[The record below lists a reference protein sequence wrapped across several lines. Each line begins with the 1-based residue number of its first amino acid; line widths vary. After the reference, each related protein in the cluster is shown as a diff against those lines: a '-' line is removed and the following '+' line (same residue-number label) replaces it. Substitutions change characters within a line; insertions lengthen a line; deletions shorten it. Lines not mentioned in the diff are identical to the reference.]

1 MVLMLRSIS
10 GMLLDLVSALLSRR
24 LDFESICYATRVVPG
39 P

>member
-1 MVLMLRSIS
+1 MVLMLRSIP

-24 LDFESICYATRVVPG
+24 LIFGSIRYAARVVPG